1 MTVYDQA
8 AGTVP
13 LSLDRIDRGIG
24 APSGLFSRHH
34 YRVPPIAPRG
44 TIAEPKNVLQR
55 CQTQIFQSKPFY
67 QTIDDV
73 LAEFSHGTN
82 PKVVGLANKL
92 VEGVTDHTSDPEVT
106 LDVDGALAF
115 DLRLT
120 NGDLMFGEL
129 NADGSLSVT
138 VLDDRSKDIVVK
150 KYYSSAT
157 ATQFLELL

>member
-1 MTVYDQA
+1 MTVSEQA
-8 AGTVP
+8 GGSGP
-13 LSLDRIDRGIG
+13 LSLDRIDRGME
-24 APSGLFSRHH
+24 ARSGLSLHH
-34 YRVPPIAPRG
+34 PYRVPKNAPRG
-44 TIAEPKNVLQR
+44 TIAEPRNVLQW
-55 CQTQIFQSKPFY
+55 CQKQIRESDPFY
-67 QTIDDV
+67 QTIYDV

-82 PKVVGLANKL
+82 PRVVSLANRL
-92 VEGVTDHTSDPEVT
+92 VKGATHHTDDPEVT

-115 DLRLT
+115 DLRLK

-129 NADGSLSVT
+129 SADGLLSVT

>member
-1 MTVYDQA
+1 M
-8 AGTVP
+8 
-13 LSLDRIDRGIG
+13 
-24 APSGLFSRHH
+24 
-34 YRVPPIAPRG
+34 
-44 TIAEPKNVLQR
+44 
-55 CQTQIFQSKPFY
+55 
-67 QTIDDV
+67 

-82 PKVVGLANKL
+82 GKAVSLANKL
-92 VEGVTDHTSDPEVT
+92 VKEATDHTSDPEIT

-115 DLRLT
+115 DLRLK

-129 NADGSLSVT
+129 RRRLASVT